1 MAFSGFPSGTRY
13 TSVPNPL
20 FGPLLE
26 EIQDLAE
33 LKVVLRG
40 IWLLQRK
47 RGWPRLVSQE
57 EFLTDNTLVRA
68 FQGSGND
75 AGVAILHGLEL
86 AVKRGIFL
94 AHRPQEQT
102 QNAGPDD
109 TGSEASGPANSRK
122 IYYLLNAERDRA
134 AISKLPGWAQVA
146 SELDPPGSPGI
157 SGNADLPNVDRPN
170 IFTLYEDNVGMIS
183 PFVAEELK
191 EAEELYPWSW
201 LSEAFKISATQNRRS
216 WNYIV
221 VILRRWA
228 SEGKTEGKASRT
240 GEQRGEG
247 RDDGKPGRH
256 SATGDRQKHIEDYQR
271 RRRQI
276 RDQPTKR

>member
-20 FGPLLE
+20 LGPLLE
-26 EIQDLAE
+26 EIQTLAE

-40 IWLLQRK
+40 IWLLQRS
-47 RGWPRLVSQE
+47 RGWPRLISQE
-57 EFLTDNTLVRA
+57 QFLGDSTLVKA
-68 FQGSGND
+68 FQGPRKD
-75 AGVAILHGLEL
+75 PAAAILEGLAS

-94 AHRPQEQT
+94 AHRPQAQ
-102 QNAGPDD
+102 D
-109 TGSEASGPANSRK
+109 SGK
-122 IYYLLNAERDRA
+122 VFYLLNAESDRQA
-134 AISKLPGWAQVA
+134 MSKLPGWVPVA
-146 SELDPPGSPGI
+146 SGLETPGSPGI
-157 SGNADLPNVDRPN
+157 SGADDLPQVDRPN
-170 IFTLYEDNVGMIS
+170 IFALYEDNVGLIS
-183 PFVAEELK
+183 PFIAEELK

-201 LSEAFKISATQNRRS
+201 LSEAFKIAVTQNRRS

-228 SEGKTEGKASRT
+228 SEGKPEGKPSRM
-240 GEQRGEG
+240 GERREVGREEG